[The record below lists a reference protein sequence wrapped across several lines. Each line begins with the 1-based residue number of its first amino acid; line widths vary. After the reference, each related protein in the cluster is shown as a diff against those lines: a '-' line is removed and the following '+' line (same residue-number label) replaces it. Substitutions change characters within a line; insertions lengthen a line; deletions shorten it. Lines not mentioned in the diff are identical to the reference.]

1 MIRLSDHI
9 AAAGGW
15 LSLEAFMQLALHHP
29 QEGYYS
35 TAIENIGS
43 RGDFSTTPTLSP
55 ILAKAVAAR
64 WKEACARCGRRL
76 PLLEIGAGSGALAVK
91 VLEQLGFWNRLNTD
105 YVIVESSPRLREFQ
119 HLLLGSQAK
128 IYATMEKALKHCGGR
143 AFIFS
148 NELVDAFPA
157 RVFEY
162 TEEGWRE
169 VGLTVKDGAVRE
181 ELRPVRQQPLF
192 SHMLEYD
199 SQPGQRLEIHD
210 SYARWFTGWLPLWNM
225 GVMTVIDYG
234 DEMERLYYRRPQ
246 GSLRGYKSHQVLTGE
261 ELYRH
266 PGLTDLTCD
275 VNFTDLLELSRN
287 CLGDTV
293 TLMTQRDY
301 LLPYAEN
308 TPQDAFLTNED
319 GAGGHFHVLI
329 QERL

>member
-35 TAIENIGS
+35 SSIENIGS

-128 IYATMEKALKHCGGR
+128 IYATMEKALKHCGGK

-148 NELVDAFPA
+148 NELVDAF
-157 RVFEY
+157 
-162 TEEGWRE
+162 
-169 VGLTVKDGAVRE
+169 LD
-181 ELRPVRQQPLF
+181 
-192 SHMLEYD
+192 M
-199 SQPGQRLEIHD
+199 
-210 SYARWFTGWLPLWNM
+210 
-225 GVMTVIDYG
+225 
-234 DEMERLYYRRPQ
+234 MEKHKMIVENA
-246 GSLRGYKSHQVLTGE
+246 G
-261 ELYRH
+261 
-266 PGLTDLTCD
+266 
-275 VNFTDLLELSRN
+275 
-287 CLGDTV
+287 
-293 TLMTQRDY
+293 
-301 LLPYAEN
+301 LLPIA
-308 TPQDAFLTNED
+308 AS
-319 GAGGHFHVLI
+319 
-329 QERL
+329 